1 MVTSDFG
8 SIEAPVDS
16 GPQCARRV
24 PEPLPTG
31 PTRIVTTRMRLPER
45 QLAVLEAAS
54 ATEERTIAAIADDT
68 GLKPETVTG
77 AAFDLRDEG
86 LLAVSETTA
95 EDAELT
101 AEGRRY
107 VDDGLP
113 EIRLYRAAADASDGD
128 DQVPM
133 GEAIDASGLSGSA
146 VDIAL
151 SNLPRKGYGTIES
164 GSLSIDPDADVDADP
179 EAAALAALAAAADGA
194 DEATADG
201 ADEATDGD
209 GMDPDGAGVAPDGI
223 PADAETLDR
232 LAARGLVDLVER
244 TTRSVTLTDAGVD
257 ALMAGVEAAE
267 TVGELTPELL
277 ASGEWRDVEFA
288 AYNVEADAP
297 AMEGGRKH
305 VLRATADR
313 VKDVLVGMGF
323 QEMEG
328 PHADSD
334 FWINDC
340 LFMPQDHPA
349 RTHWDRFAL
358 DVDPMADIPPE
369 LIDRVESAHRDGWGA
384 DGDGYHSPWSEAFA
398 REVALR
404 GHTTS
409 LSMRYLSGVAGAE
422 LEPPQRYFSV
432 EKVYRNDTLD
442 PTHLLEFFQ
451 IEGWV
456 MAEDLS
462 VRDLMGTFEEFY
474 HQFGIEGIRF
484 KPHYNPYTEPSFEL
498 FGEHPET
505 GEEIEIGNS
514 VIFREEVTAP
524 LGVDCDVMA
533 WGLALER
540 LAMLTTGAEDI
551 RDLHGTL
558 ADIEFLRNAEV
569 TH

>member
-1 MVTSDFG
+1 
-8 SIEAPVDS
+8 
-16 GPQCARRV
+16 
-24 PEPLPTG
+24 
-31 PTRIVTTRMRLPER
+31 MRLPER

-54 ATEERTIAAIADDT
+54 ATDERTIDAVAAET

-86 LLAVSETTA
+86 LLAVSETTT
-95 EDAELT
+95 EVAELT
-101 AEGRRY
+101 DEGRDY

-113 EIRLYRAAADASDGD
+113 ETRLYRAAADVGAADGA
-128 DQVPM
+128 VPM
-133 GEAIDASGLSGSA
+133 GEAIGSA
-146 VDIAL
+146 DLAGPEVDIAL
-151 SNLPRKGYGTIES
+151 ANLPRKGFGRIDS
-164 GSLSIDPDADVDADP
+164 GELAVDPDADPDADP
-179 EAAALAALAAAADGA
+179 ESAALEALADG
-194 DEATADG
+194 E
-201 ADEATDGD
+201 
-209 GMDPDGAGVAPDGI
+209 GVDDVAV
-223 PADAETLDR
+223 LDR
-232 LAARGLVDLVER
+232 LASRGLVDLAER
-244 TTRSVTLTDAGVD
+244 TTRTVRLTDAGVD
-257 ALMAGVEAAE
+257 ALMEGVEAAE
-267 TVGELTPELL
+267 TVSQVTPELL
-277 ASGEWRDVEFA
+277 ASGEWADVEFA
-288 AYNVEADAP
+288 EYNVEADAP
-297 AMEGGRKH
+297 AVEGGRKH
-305 VLRATADR
+305 VLRRTADR

-323 QEMEG
+323 REMEG

-358 DVDPMADIPPE
+358 DVDPMDDIPPALLE
-369 LIDRVESAHRDGWGA
+369 RVESAHRDGWGE

-409 LSMRYLSGVAGAE
+409 LSMRYLSGYAGAE

-474 HQFGIEGIRF
+474 RQFGITDIRF

-498 FGEHPET
+498 FGDHPET

-514 VIFREEVTAP
+514 GIFREEVTGP
-524 LGVDCDVMA
+524 LGVNCDVMA

-558 ADIEFLRNAEV
+558 ADIDFLRNAEV
-569 TH
+569 SY

>member
-1 MVTSDFG
+1 
-8 SIEAPVDS
+8 
-16 GPQCARRV
+16 
-24 PEPLPTG
+24 
-31 PTRIVTTRMRLPER
+31 MRLTER

-54 ATEERTIAAIADDT
+54 ATDERTVAEIGEET
-68 GLKPETVTG
+68 GLKPETVAG
-77 AAFDLRDEG
+77 AAFDLADESLVEVASVTDETLELTDEGRTYVDEG
-86 LLAVSETTA
+86 LPET
-95 EDAELT
+95 
-101 AEGRRY
+101 
-107 VDDGLP
+107 
-113 EIRLYRAAADASDGD
+113 RLYRAGLDAGADGD
-128 DQVPM
+128 PVSM
-133 GEAIDASGLSGSA
+133 GAVIGDADLDGPE

-151 SNLPRKGYGTIES
+151 ANFARKGF
-164 GSLSIDPDADVDADP
+164 GSVDGGELSVAADADLDADP
-179 EAAALAALAAAADGA
+179 EATALAALDGV
-194 DEATADG
+194 G
-201 ADEATDGD
+201 
-209 GMDPDGAGVAPDGI
+209 GAGLD
-223 PADAETLDR
+223 ADDLDVEASVIDR
-232 LAARGLVDLVER
+232 LDSRGLLAVAESVTR
-244 TTRSVTLTDAGVD
+244 TVTLTDDGID
-257 ALMAGVEAAE
+257 ALMTGVEASE
-267 TVGELTPELL
+267 TVGALTPELL
-277 ASGEWRDVEFA
+277 ASGEWRDAEFA
-288 AYNVEADAP
+288 EYNVEAEAET
-297 AMEGGRKH
+297 ARGGRKH
-305 VLRATADR
+305 VLRRTADR

-328 PHADSD
+328 PHADAD

-358 DVDPMADIPPE
+358 DVDPTDEIPDE
-369 LIDRVESAHRDGWGA
+369 LIGRVESAHREGWGE
-384 DGDGYHSPWSEAFA
+384 DGDGYHSPWSAEFA

-474 HQFGIEGIRF
+474 RQFGITDIRF

-514 VIFREEVTAP
+514 GVFREEVTGP

-558 ADIEFLRNAEV
+558 ADIDFLRSAEV
-569 TH
+569 SY